1 MYYTKSFV
9 HLNTKS
15 FVVNKSQM
23 KPTESELRI
32 LQVLWDKGASSV
44 REVYESLEKT
54 KVGYTAILK
63 LMQIMLEKDMVERD
77 TSARTHI
84 YKAKLNKED
93 TQEKFLDKM
102 IDSVY
107 NGSTS
112 RLVMQALDNQRTS
125 QKELDEIKA
134 FLKSLEK

>member
-1 MYYTKSFV
+1 LYYTKSFV

>member
-1 MYYTKSFV
+1 
-9 HLNTKS
+9 
-15 FVVNKSQM
+15 M

-77 TSARTHI
+77 ASARTHI

-125 QKELDEIKA
+125 QK
-134 FLKSLEK
+134 

>member
-1 MYYTKSFV
+1 
-9 HLNTKS
+9 
-15 FVVNKSQM
+15 M
-23 KPTESELRI
+23 KPTESELKI
-32 LQVLWDKGASSV
+32 LQVLWNKGPSSV
-44 REVYESLEKT
+44 RAVYESLEKT
-54 KVGYTAILK
+54 AVGYTTILK
-63 LMQIMLEKDMVERD
+63 LMQIMLEKDMVDRD

-112 RLVMQALDNQRTS
+112 RLVMQALDNQRAS
-125 QKELDEIKA
+125 PQELEEIKA
-134 FLKSLEK
+134 FLKTLEK